1 MASGTVISR
10 IMGFARAVLTA
21 IAIGVTTNAADA
33 FGVAN
38 QLPNNVYAIIAGG
51 TLNAVLVPQLVRA
64 RSHDDDGRAYINRL
78 LTFIITVFLG
88 VTLLATLAAPA
99 LVSLYTKD
107 WTADQLALATA
118 FAYWCLPQ
126 LFFYGL
132 YSLLGEVLNSR
143 SKFGPYMW
151 APVLNNVVQ
160 LAGLIGYIM
169 IFGTDPQGN
178 RGVAEWSPEQIA
190 WLAGTATLGVV
201 AQALILFVAWRKI
214 GLKLTPNFKWRG
226 FGLRPALKIA
236 SWSLGMVIVTQIGGL
251 VQTIVASSAISARS
265 LEGVE
270 SGAIAS
276 VAAANIAWL
285 IFMLPHSV
293 ATVSIATAYFTK
305 MSQHAQAEELP
316 ELKSDLVAGLKAIS
330 IIALLATV
338 TLTVLAYPAARIFV
352 GETPA
357 TFALGNVVIAMM
369 IGLLPFS
376 FVYMVQRAFF
386 ALEDTQTPFWF
397 TVAQISLHISGSI
410 TLGVVLPAENLVVG
424 LAALTSATLL
434 VQAVLAG
441 WLLTKRIG
449 AWARFDLAKSMLK
462 YAIAAGLTLLF
473 GLSILR
479 LVGGA
484 DAKSYALSG
493 ILPAVTIMGVV
504 GGAML
509 VCYLVALKL
518 LRVHELDAVLQGV
531 KGIFRK

>member
-21 IAIGVTTNAADA
+21 MAIGVTTNAADA

-78 LTFIITVFLG
+78 LTFIITVFLA

-107 WTADQLALATA
+107 WTPDQLALATA

-160 LAGLIGYIM
+160 LAGLVGYIM

-178 RGVAEWSPEQIA
+178 RGVAEWSAEQIA

-201 AQALILFVAWRKI
+201 AQALILFAAWRKI

-251 VQTIVASSAISARS
+251 VQTIVASSAIAARAAD
-265 LEGVE
+265 GT
-270 SGAIAS
+270 GAIAS

-305 MSQHAQAEELP
+305 MSQHAQADELP
-316 ELKSDLVAGLKAIS
+316 ELKGDLVAGLKAIS

-338 TLTVLAYPAARIFV
+338 SLIVLAYPAARIFV

-397 TVAQISLHISGSI
+397 TVAQISLHIAGSI
-410 TLGVVLPAENLVVG
+410 TLGAVLPAEHLVVG

-434 VQAVLAG
+434 VQAILAG
-441 WLLTKRIG
+441 WLLSKRIG
-449 AWARFDLAKSMLK
+449 AWGRFDLAKSMLK
-462 YAIAAGLTLLF
+462 YVIAAGLTLLF

-479 LVGGA
+479 LVGGVG
-484 DAKSYALSG
+484 AKSYALSG
-493 ILPAVTIMGVV
+493 VLPAVTIMGIV

-509 VCYLVALKL
+509 ICYLVSLKL
-518 LRVHELDAVLQGV
+518 LRVRELDAVLQGF
-531 KGIFRK
+531 KGILRK